1 MSRRSLL
8 LVSCLGAA
16 ALLAPAAGRAH
27 GIESSLQRL
36 GGLSE
41 SLDFSRT
48 ATGGKAPEGSLQL
61 ETRFSN
67 GLPATEATVRMV
79 SPEGGEPIEVGH
91 TDASG
96 RLTFSLPPQAAADWE
111 VQVDAGPG
119 HRDYLELPGAA
130 ETPQTLPGRP
140 LPQGLRRLSRE
151 WGGMA
156 PLVALGLLGSYGGL
170 RRKLRRR

>member
-1 MSRRSLL
+1 MSRSLL
-8 LVSCLGAA
+8 LCSCLGAA
-16 ALLAPAAGRAH
+16 ALLLPAAVRAH

-36 GGLSE
+36 DGLSE

-48 ATGGKAPEGSLQL
+48 ADGKAAPEGSLQL
-61 ETRFSN
+61 QSRFSN
-67 GLPATEATVRMV
+67 GLPASEATVRMV

-96 RLTFSLPPQAAADWE
+96 RLTFSLPSQAAADWE

-119 HRDYLELPGAA
+119 HRDYLELPGTTEA
-130 ETPQTLPGRP
+130 PQVLPERP
-140 LPQGLRRLSRE
+140 LPQRLQRLGRQ

-156 PLVALGLLGSYGGL
+156 PLVALGLLGGYGGL
-170 RRKLRRR
+170 RRHLRRR